1 LEKKFMAQPF
11 IGEIKMFG
19 GNFAILGYAF
29 CNGQLMSIAQ
39 NDALFAL
46 IGTTY
51 GGDGQTTFGLPDL
64 RGRIPVHQGQG
75 PGLTN
80 RIIGESSGT
89 EIVTLITNQIPGH
102 NHTVIANSNEGSSGN
117 PQNNIVAGSTATP
130 YNNTAVANQMG
141 SQSIGPMG
149 GSQPHDN
156 MMPYQ
161 CVTYIIALE
170 GIFPPRN

>member
-1 LEKKFMAQPF
+1 MAQPF
-11 IGEIKMFG
+11 IGEVKMFG

-64 RGRIPVHQGQG
+64 RGRIPLHQGQG

-89 EIVTLITNQIPGH
+89 ETVTITTQQMAGH
-102 NHTVIANSNEGSSGN
+102 NHTVIANSNGGSSPN
-117 PQNNIVAGSTATP
+117 PQNNIVAGATQGNP
-130 YNNTAVANQMG
+130 YNQTAVDSQMG
-141 SQSIGPMG
+141 NQGIGPTG

-156 MMPYQ
+156 MQPYL
-161 CVTYIIALE
+161 CISFIIALE